1 MLLYVAPGR
10 GGRVSK
16 REGLGLGKGEGD
28 EGVRA
33 GTEGR
38 IGRGVKGG
46 KREGDG
52 KRRERRLD

>member
-1 MLLYVAPGR
+1 VG
-10 GGRVSK
+10 VSK